1 MNAPFIPGHPQA
13 VKLTV
18 DNYLMLDSAGALAAY
33 GKTELLDGVIY
44 IVSPQHSPHYMLKTE
59 LLRRLADAAEALGMG
74 LKAWVEGSLDFRPS
88 SCPEPDIFITQ
99 GIPKERLTEREIV
112 LLAIEISSTTL
123 EFDLGNKAALYA
135 ANGVPEYWVI
145 DVAGVK
151 LHRMWSPGP
160 NGYAERDEAWLRGRI
175 ESVSIPGLGAAVDD
189 LP

>member
-1 MNAPFIPGHPQA
+1 MNAPFVAGHPAA

-18 DNYLMLDSAGALAAY
+18 DNYLMLDRAGALAPY

-44 IVSPQHSPHYMLKTE
+44 IVSPQHSPHYMLKSE
-59 LLRRLADAAEALGMG
+59 LFRRLADKAEQLGTG
-74 LKAWVEGSLDFRPS
+74 LKAWVDGSLDFRPN

-99 GIPKERLTEREIV
+99 GVPQERITEREIV
-112 LLAIEISSTTL
+112 LLAVEIASTTL
-123 EFDLGNKAALYA
+123 EHDLRDKAALYA

-145 DVAGVK
+145 DLAGAK

-160 NGYAERDEAWLRGRI
+160 NGYGEQDEAWLRGRI
-175 ESVSIPGLGAAVDD
+175 ESVTIAGLSVEADD